1 MTLPP
6 LPETVTADDARRWET
21 FQPYY
26 EELMQRD
33 LNDDNAAQWLADWS
47 QLARTVSEAI
57 SLIYIEKSQDTAD
70 PAKEQAFLDYLA
82 NVDPQVEAAEEALRQ
97 RLLAL
102 NWGDEDMPLVMR
114 KMRNS
119 AELYREENIPLMVEC
134 AKLSNEYDKITG
146 AMTVEWEGETKNLS
160 QLNPYLMSKEPA
172 VREKA
177 WRLMMEPWTAAR
189 AQLNDIYRQALEL
202 RQQIARNAGFDD
214 YRAYAFR
221 YMERFEYTP
230 EDCLVFHEAIEAV
243 VVPAVQRILEKKK
256 ARLGLDRL
264 RPWDY
269 IPERR
274 LIVETGNAPALK
286 PYTEE
291 GELIETIQTMMDRVD
306 PVLGGYFQTMAEAKL
321 LDLMSRP
328 GKALG
333 GYCSTLTLRRQ
344 PFIFMNGVGV
354 HDDVLTMTHE
364 VGHAF
369 HVFETAGLP
378 LIWQT
383 DPPMEFCEVAST
395 SMELLSAP
403 YWAKA
408 NGGFY
413 TASEAARARI
423 DHLEGTLLFLPYM
436 AVVDAFQHWVY
447 THVEEALSAEA
458 CDDAWDRLWQRFIPG
473 VDWTGWEE
481 ARRSGW
487 HRKPHIFDTP
497 FYYVEYGLAQV
508 GALQVWR
515 NSLRDQAGTVAAYRQ
530 ALAYGGMKTLPE
542 LFEAAGVEF
551 RFDKEMLSGLV
562 DLVEETVKKLESEID
577 G

>member
-6 LPETVTADDARRWET
+6 LPASVSADDGRRWET

-26 EELMQRD
+26 QELINRD
-33 LNDDNAAQWLADWS
+33 LNGDNAGQWLADWS
-47 QLARTVSEAI
+47 QLARTVTEAI
-57 SLIYIEKSQDTAD
+57 SLIYIAKSQDTAD
-70 PAKEQAFLDYLA
+70 PTKEQAFLDYLA

-102 NWGDEDMPLVMR
+102 NMDSADIPLVMR
-114 KMRNS
+114 KMRN
-119 AELYREENIPLMVEC
+119 AADLYRDENIPLQIEC
-134 AKLSNEYDKITG
+134 AKLSNEYDKLTG

-177 WRLMMEPWTAAR
+177 WNLMMEPWTAAR
-189 AQLNDIYRQALEL
+189 ATLNDIYRQMLEK
-202 RQQIARNAGFDD
+202 RRQIAENAGFPD

-221 YMERFEYTP
+221 QMERFEYTP

-269 IPERR
+269 MPERR
-274 LIVETGNAPALK
+274 LIVETGDAPALK
-286 PYTEE
+286 PYAQEE
-291 GELIETIQTMMDRVD
+291 ELIAATESILKQVD
-306 PVLGGYFQTMAEAKL
+306 PILGGYFQTMAGAKL

-333 GYCSTLTLRRQ
+333 GYCSTLPLRRQ

-354 HDDVLTMTHE
+354 HDDLLTMTHE
-364 VGHAF
+364 AGHAF
-369 HVFETAGLP
+369 HVFETAELP

-383 DPPMEFCEVAST
+383 EAPMEFCEVASM

-403 YWAKA
+403 YWTKA
-408 NGGFY
+408 EGGFY

-423 DHLEGTLLFLPYM
+423 DHLEGILLFLPYM

-447 THVEEALSAEA
+447 THMDEALSAEA
-458 CDDAWDRLWQRFIPG
+458 CDAAWDRLWQRFVPG

-497 FYYVEYGLAQV
+497 FYYIEYGLAQV

-515 NSLRDQAGTVAAYRQ
+515 NSLRNQAGTVAAYRE
-530 ALAYGGMKTLPE
+530 ALAEGGNKTLPE
-542 LFEAAGVEF
+542 LFQAAGIEF
-551 RFDKEMLSGLV
+551 RFDKEMLQGLV
-562 DLVEETVKKLESEID
+562 ELVEGTVKKLETEI
-577 G
+577 GE